1 MGTILPK
8 VSSNLSKMWNRIL
21 NLEQSLF
28 PALKEELRLEELS
41 YKEQKLISILDFAQ
55 IEKNITVVSITNT
68 PKDREEIA
76 RAFIAKSVYNIQ
88 TTREAD
94 QADLYYYRA
103 RYYDPTTQRFLSKD
117 PIEFES
123 GDFNFYRYVGND
135 CVNFVDPSGLNGIGD
150 AIESITGELKPIKEM
165 IKESKEKKCDIDD
178 DIMCHI
184 DKINF
189 DNELIKKYA
198 KDKVVSM
205 IPFSDYIPKSW
216 LNAPKSNTPKTID
229 KNTTKPDYTSL
240 ENNDTEPTSI
250 CKDWFPSIEGNETN
264 SGIRAD
270 EKKWSDCLRSE
281 G

>member
-21 NLEQSLF
+21 NFEQSLF

-205 IPFSDYIPKSW
+205 IPFSDSIPKSW

-250 CKDWFPSIEGNETN
+250 CKDWFPNIEGNETN

-270 EKKWSDCLRSE
+270 EKKWSDCLKSE